1 MPWLLDSSELIY
13 GRRSRPIPGQDRRGE
28 PIRPVLRKA
37 LQTKP
42 GVAEAQGTA
51 RLSGAKQSAKA
62 KRTAEKLAADKRA
75 AQKASERNAI
85 GTTKSPTK

>member
-1 MPWLLDSSELIY
+1 
-13 GRRSRPIPGQDRRGE
+13 
-28 PIRPVLRKA
+28 